1 MIYFALNL
9 NAAIVSI
16 LPANCTLRYQEFN
29 ALLNR
34 EQLENAIN
42 LSYTKSRKVKLIK
55 DTLSIDIGKRK
66 RGIKSLVKGDEV
78 IVPNVNDGKLTFT
91 KFTLV

>member
-9 NAAIVSI
+9 NAAI
-16 LPANCTLRYQEFN
+16 LPANATLRYQEFN

-42 LSYTKSRKVKLIK
+42 LSYTKSRKVELIK
-55 DTLSIDIGKRK
+55 DTLSIDIGKRNVV
-66 RGIKSLVKGDEV
+66 KSLVKDDEI

>member
-9 NAAIVSI
+9 NAAI

-42 LSYTKSRKVKLIK
+42 LSYTKSRKVELIK

-66 RGIKSLVKGDEV
+66 VVKSLVKADEI

>member
-9 NAAIVSI
+9 TRRV
-16 LPANCTLRYQEFN
+16 LPANATLRYQEFN
-29 ALLNR
+29 ALFNR
-34 EQLENAIN
+34 EQLVNAVN
-42 LSYTKSRKVKLIK
+42 LSYTKSRKVELIK

-66 RGIKSLVKGDEV
+66 VVKSLVKSDEI

>member
-9 NAAIVSI
+9 NAAI

-42 LSYTKSRKVKLIK
+42 LSYTKSPKVKLIE
-55 DTLSIDIGKRK
+55 DTLSIEIGKRK
-66 RGIKSLVKGDEV
+66 VVKSLVKSDEI

>member
-9 NAAIVSI
+9 NAAI
-16 LPANCTLRYQEFN
+16 LPANATLRYQEFN

-55 DTLSIDIGKRK
+55 DTLSIEIGKRK
-66 RGIKSLVKGDEV
+66 VVKTLLKDDEV

>member
-9 NAAIVSI
+9 NAAI

-42 LSYTKSRKVKLIK
+42 LSYTKSRKVELIK

-66 RGIKSLVKGDEV
+66 VVKSLVKGDEI

>member
-9 NAAIVSI
+9 NAAI

-42 LSYTKSRKVKLIK
+42 LSYTKSRKVELIK

-66 RGIKSLVKGDEV
+66 VVKTLLKGDEV

-91 KFTLV
+91 KFTLI

>member
-9 NAAIVSI
+9 NAAI
-16 LPANCTLRYQEFN
+16 LPANATLRYQEFN

-42 LSYTKSRKVKLIK
+42 LSYTKSPKVKLIK
-55 DTLSIDIGKRK
+55 DTLSIEIGKRK
-66 RGIKSLVKGDEV
+66 VVKTLLKGDEV

>member
-9 NAAIVSI
+9 NAAI
-16 LPANCTLRYQEFN
+16 LPANATLRYQEFN

-42 LSYTKSRKVKLIK
+42 LSNCKSRKVKLIK
-55 DTLSIDIGKRK
+55 DTLTIKIKNHTP
-66 RGIKSLVKGDEV
+66 GIKSLVKGDEV
-78 IVPNVNDGKLTFT
+78 IIPNVNDDKLTFT
-91 KFTLV
+91 KFTIV

>member
-1 MIYFALNL
+1 MIYFALTINP
-9 NAAIVSI
+9 AI

-42 LSYTKSRKVKLIK
+42 LSYTKSKKGRLIK

-66 RGIKSLVKGDEV
+66 VVKSLVKGDEI

>member
-9 NAAIVSI
+9 NAAI

-42 LSYTKSRKVKLIK
+42 LSYTKSRKVELIK
-55 DTLSIDIGKRK
+55 DTLSIEIGKRK
-66 RGIKSLVKGDEV
+66 VVKTLLKDDEV

>member
-9 NAAIVSI
+9 NAAI

-55 DTLSIDIGKRK
+55 DTLSIEIGKRK
-66 RGIKSLVKGDEV
+66 VVKTLLKGDEV

>member
-9 NAAIVSI
+9 NAAI

-42 LSYTKSRKVKLIK
+42 LSYTKSRKVKLIE
-55 DTLSIDIGKRK
+55 DTLSIEIGKRK
-66 RGIKSLVKGDEV
+66 VVKTLLKGDEV

>member
-9 NAAIVSI
+9 NAAI

-42 LSYTKSRKVKLIK
+42 LSYTKSRKVKLIE
-55 DTLSIDIGKRK
+55 DTLSIEIGKRK
-66 RGIKSLVKGDEV
+66 VVKSLVKGDEI

>member
-9 NAAIVSI
+9 NAAI
-16 LPANCTLRYQEFN
+16 LPANATLRYQEFN

-55 DTLSIDIGKRK
+55 DTLSIEIGKRK
-66 RGIKSLVKGDEV
+66 VVKTLLKSDEV

>member
-9 NAAIVSI
+9 NAAI
-16 LPANCTLRYQEFN
+16 LPANATLRYQEFN
-29 ALLNR
+29 ALLNI

-42 LSYTKSRKVKLIK
+42 LSYTKSRKVELIK
-55 DTLSIDIGKRK
+55 DTLSIEIGKRK
-66 RGIKSLVKGDEV
+66 VVKTLLKDDEV

>member
-9 NAAIVSI
+9 NAAI

-55 DTLSIDIGKRK
+55 DTLSIEIGKRK
-66 RGIKSLVKGDEV
+66 VVKTLLKDDEV

>member
-9 NAAIVSI
+9 NAAI
-16 LPANCTLRYQEFN
+16 LPANATLRYQEFN

-42 LSYTKSRKVKLIK
+42 LSYTKSRKVKLIE
-55 DTLSIDIGKRK
+55 DTLSIEIGKRK
-66 RGIKSLVKGDEV
+66 VVKTLLKGDEV

>member
-9 NAAIVSI
+9 NAAI

-55 DTLSIDIGKRK
+55 DTLSIEIGKRK
-66 RGIKSLVKGDEV
+66 VVKTLLKDDEV

-91 KFTLV
+91 KFTLI

>member
-9 NAAIVSI
+9 NAAI

-29 ALLNR
+29 ALLNI

-42 LSYTKSRKVKLIK
+42 LSYTKSPKVKLIK
-55 DTLSIDIGKRK
+55 DTLSIEIGKRK
-66 RGIKSLVKGDEV
+66 VVKTLLKGDEV

>member
-9 NAAIVSI
+9 NAAI
-16 LPANCTLRYQEFN
+16 LPANATLRYQEFN

-34 EQLENAIN
+34 EQLENAVN
-42 LSYTKSRKVKLIK
+42 LSYTKSRKVELIK
-55 DTLSIDIGKRK
+55 DTLSIEIGKRK
-66 RGIKSLVKGDEV
+66 VVKSLVKADEI

>member
-9 NAAIVSI
+9 NAAI
-16 LPANCTLRYQEFN
+16 LPANATLRYQEFN
-29 ALLNR
+29 VVLNR

-55 DTLSIDIGKRK
+55 DTLSIEIGKRK
-66 RGIKSLVKGDEV
+66 VVKTLLKDDEV

>member
-9 NAAIVSI
+9 NAAI

-42 LSYTKSRKVKLIK
+42 LSYTKSRKVELIK
-55 DTLSIDIGKRK
+55 DTLSIEIGKRK
-66 RGIKSLVKGDEV
+66 VVKSLVKSDEI

>member
-9 NAAIVSI
+9 NAAI

-29 ALLNR
+29 ALLNI

-42 LSYTKSRKVKLIK
+42 LSYTKSRKVKLIE
-55 DTLSIDIGKRK
+55 DTLSIEIGKRK
-66 RGIKSLVKGDEV
+66 VVKSLVKSDEI

>member
-9 NAAIVSI
+9 NAAI

-66 RGIKSLVKGDEV
+66 VVKSLVKADEI

-91 KFTLV
+91 KFTLI

>member
-9 NAAIVSI
+9 NAAI

-42 LSYTKSRKVKLIK
+42 LSYTKSRKVELIK
-55 DTLSIDIGKRK
+55 DTLSIEIGKRK
-66 RGIKSLVKGDEV
+66 VVKTLLKADEI

>member
-9 NAAIVSI
+9 NAAI

-42 LSYTKSRKVKLIK
+42 LSYTKSRKVELIK
-55 DTLSIDIGKRK
+55 DTLSIEIGKRK
-66 RGIKSLVKGDEV
+66 VVKTLLKGDEV

>member
-9 NAAIVSI
+9 NAAI

-29 ALLNR
+29 APLNR

-55 DTLSIDIGKRK
+55 DTLSIEIGKRK
-66 RGIKSLVKGDEV
+66 VVKSLVKGDEI

>member
-9 NAAIVSI
+9 NAAI

-42 LSYTKSRKVKLIK
+42 LSYTKSRKVKLIE
-55 DTLSIDIGKRK
+55 DTLSIEIGKRK
-66 RGIKSLVKGDEV
+66 VVKTLLKGDEV

-91 KFTLV
+91 KFTLI

>member
-9 NAAIVSI
+9 NAAI
-16 LPANCTLRYQEFN
+16 LPANATLRYQEFN

-42 LSYTKSRKVKLIK
+42 LSYTKSRKVELIK
-55 DTLSIDIGKRK
+55 DTLSIEIGKRK
-66 RGIKSLVKGDEV
+66 VVKSLVKADEI

>member
-9 NAAIVSI
+9 NAAI

-42 LSYTKSRKVKLIK
+42 LSYTKSRKVKLIE
-55 DTLSIDIGKRK
+55 DTLSIEIGKRK
-66 RGIKSLVKGDEV
+66 VVKTLLKCDEI

>member
-9 NAAIVSI
+9 NAAI

-42 LSYTKSRKVKLIK
+42 LSYTKSRKVELIK
-55 DTLSIDIGKRK
+55 DTLSIEIGKRK
-66 RGIKSLVKGDEV
+66 VVKSLVKGDEI

>member
-9 NAAIVSI
+9 NAAI

-42 LSYTKSRKVKLIK
+42 LSYTKSRKVKLIE
-55 DTLSIDIGKRK
+55 DTLSIEIGKRK
-66 RGIKSLVKGDEV
+66 VVKTLLKSDEI

>member
-9 NAAIVSI
+9 NAAI

-34 EQLENAIN
+34 EQLVNAVN
-42 LSYTKSRKVKLIK
+42 LSYTKSRKVELIK

-66 RGIKSLVKGDEV
+66 VVKSLVKADEI

>member
-9 NAAIVSI
+9 NAAI

-42 LSYTKSRKVKLIK
+42 LNYTKSRKVELIK

-66 RGIKSLVKGDEV
+66 VVKSLVKGDEI

>member
-9 NAAIVSI
+9 NAAI

-55 DTLSIDIGKRK
+55 DTLSIEIGKRK
-66 RGIKSLVKGDEV
+66 VVKSLVKSDEI

>member
-9 NAAIVSI
+9 NAAI

-29 ALLNR
+29 APLNR

-42 LSYTKSRKVKLIK
+42 LSYTKSRKVELIK

-66 RGIKSLVKGDEV
+66 VVKSLVKADEI